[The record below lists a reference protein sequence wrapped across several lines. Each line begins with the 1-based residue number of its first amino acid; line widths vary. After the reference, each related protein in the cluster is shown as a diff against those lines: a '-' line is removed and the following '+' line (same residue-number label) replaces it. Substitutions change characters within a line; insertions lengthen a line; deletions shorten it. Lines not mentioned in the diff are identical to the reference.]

1 MKKILII
8 SPYIGR
14 AGAEMYLYRFL
25 NNYDANQ
32 LQVMVVTEKYA
43 PLFAALEPKIK
54 YTWMKKKSPLLTARK
69 AINRIVSALGGSE
82 KLNTFEL
89 FVEGVHL
96 DFKPDHWVL
105 NTLVM
110 QKVIRSAKRM
120 NARTTVLVHEMP
132 SAYAFISEQAMRS
145 LMTTG
150 GDIIS
155 NSKACCR
162 AIADMGRGDVKL
174 QPAFVDFKEIELRA
188 DRAVMRDALKI
199 APSEFVLVASGSLDY
214 NKGVEL
220 FIKISAIA
228 INRPW
233 KFIWIGQK
241 RKTGFNYYI
250 EQYIEAQKTA
260 GNLMFVGEKDSDYYD
275 YLNVADAFLLTSF
288 NESFSLASLEALA
301 LGKPIIAY
309 DCGGVSDF
317 LSDECGYILKTR
329 SPQDWV
335 ETIELLQQ
343 HYAKYQIEK
352 LKDIASFYSVENQ
365 VPSLTALLA
374 APRE

>member
-25 NNYDANQ
+25 NNYDASQ

-69 AINRIVSALGGSE
+69 AINRIASTLGGSE

-89 FVEGVHL
+89 FVEGVHH

-105 NTLVM
+105 NTLIM
-110 QKVIRSAKRM
+110 QKVLRSANRM
-120 NARTTVLVHEMP
+120 NVRTTVLVHEMP

-150 GDIIS
+150 GEIVS

-162 AIADMGRGDVKL
+162 AITEMGRRDVKL
-174 QPAFVDFKEIELRA
+174 QPAFIDFKEIELKS
-188 DRAVMRDALKI
+188 DRAVMRESLKI

-220 FIKISAIA
+220 FIEISTLAIG
-228 INRPW
+228 RPW
-233 KFIWIGQK
+233 KFVWIGQK

-250 EQYIEAQKTA
+250 EQYIEAQKSA
-260 GNLMFVGEKDSDYYD
+260 GNMMFVGEKDSDYYD

-317 LSDECGYILKTR
+317 LSDECGYILNTR
-329 SPQDWV
+329 SPKDWI
-335 ETIELLQQ
+335 ETIALLQQ
-343 HYAKYQIEK
+343 HYSKYQFEK
-352 LKDIASFYSVENQ
+352 LKDIANFYSVENQ
-365 VPSLTALLA
+365 IPALTALLA
-374 APRE
+374 APME